1 MPVKILLL
9 QARHSTDLAL
19 LEERRSFALKAGI
32 DEDRVIPFD
41 LLKSPPTLADVKKYD
56 ALMVGGSGDFYVS
69 KKNLP
74 AFEQVLELLA
84 DVVAVGHPTF
94 ASCFGFQLLVEA
106 LGGSIVYD
114 QDRMEVGT
122 FKISLTDSGQ
132 ADELFNYL
140 PLHFWAQLG
149 HKDRADRLP
158 VGVLNLAYNQNSP
171 IQALRIPN
179 QPIWATQF
187 HPELT
192 RQENLLRF
200 ERYLDGYAAFMSEEE
215 MKTTIDRFRDSPET
229 ERLIPQFLKVVFGNA
244 AVSGI

>member
-1 MPVKILLL
+1 MPINILLL
-9 QARHSTDLAL
+9 QARHSSDLAQ

-41 LLKSPPTLADVKKYD
+41 MLTSTLTMADVKKHD

-69 KKNLP
+69 KRNLP
-74 AFEQVLELLA
+74 GFEQVLDLLA
-84 DVVAVGHPTF
+84 EVVAIGHPTF

-122 FKISLTDSGQ
+122 YQISLTDSGQ
-132 ADELFNYL
+132 ADELFKHL
-140 PLHFWAQLG
+140 PSIFWAQLG
-149 HKDRADRLP
+149 HKDRADQLP
-158 VGVLNLAYNQNSP
+158 EGVLKLAYNQNSP

-200 ERYLDGYAAFMSEEE
+200 QRYLDGYAAYMSEDG
-215 MKTTIDRFRDSPET
+215 MKTTIDRFRESPET
-229 ERLIPQFLKVVFGNA
+229 ERLIPRFLKLVFGQTD
-244 AVSGI
+244 V